1 MTVNITWFINEDDT
15 FEPINTYTADGA
27 YTPGDYLEKVIR
39 IYNNYNGATD
49 IDSVVNAKLVVA
61 FKSYEDNFLLNLF
74 QISIDGVNYSPLTIN
89 IDRGEYE
96 LGTLTG
102 YANNGGS
109 DSYNCK
115 TVYIMI
121 GPIPDNIKSSLKS
134 VIFYLEYDK

>member
-89 IDRGEYE
+89 ID
-96 LGTLTG
+96 T
-102 YANNGGS
+102 N
-109 DSYNCK
+109 
-115 TVYIMI
+115 
-121 GPIPDNIKSSLKS
+121 
-134 VIFYLEYDK
+134 

>member
-115 TVYIMI
+115 TIYIKI

>member
-1 MTVNITWFINEDDT
+1 MTVNITWFINEDDA

-115 TVYIMI
+115 TVYIKKA
-121 GPIPDNIKSSLKS
+121 GEHCDW
-134 VIFYLEYDK
+134 